1 MFTWRGTEG
10 VGGLGLQSSHW
21 ALASSLSTCH
31 FFNCNTVE
39 ATSAPPILSLS
50 FLFLQQELWRLTVG
64 TQ

>member
-50 FLFLQQELWRLTVG
+50 FL
-64 TQ
+64 